1 MKAPWS
7 NRGRDRVKRVDIMDE
22 GTWEVVHY
30 AQGMV
35 KARIVSG
42 RLEAEGIPTRFRYE
56 AVGTIYGLT
65 LDGLGEVKVLVPLEE
80 ASRARAVLSRS
91 YDEEELEW
99 REEKTDR

>member
-1 MKAPWS
+1 ME
-7 NRGRDRVKRVDIMDE
+7 DE
-22 GTWEVVHY
+22 TWEVVHF

-42 RLEAEGIPTRFRYE
+42 RLESEGIPVKLRYE

-65 LDGLGEVKVLVPLEE
+65 LDGLGEVKVLVPAEE
-80 ASRARAVLSRS
+80 ASRARDVLSRS

-99 REEKTDR
+99 TEEKADR

>member
-1 MKAPWS
+1 ME
-7 NRGRDRVKRVDIMDE
+7 DE
-22 GTWEVVHY
+22 TWEVVHF

-42 RLEAEGIPTRFRYE
+42 RLESEGIPTRLRYE

-65 LDGLGEVKVLVPLEE
+65 LDGLGEVKVLVPAEE

-91 YDEEELEW
+91 YDEEDLEW
-99 REEKTDR
+99 EEGKTDR